1 MCAFD
6 GTGCL
11 LGKILSVASIA
22 LCEVQ
27 QSLNRLLICCR
38 SVTCL
43 HMNNR
48 QLTVLVALNLDNH
61 LLQTVDGLLTT
72 LFWELVLKV
81 TLGLTGGM
89 TSSVFGLLWH
99 ILGGTILQV
108 LHSRSSTRLS
118 VNARVSAVPL
128 VTCRR
133 IGSVA
138 RITRAT
144 RCLARV
150 TNSIPHL
157 RAREW
162 LLLVNLASHLIL
174 QIISGG
180 NVMPGVVIG
189 GAINL

>member
-1 MCAFD
+1 M
-6 GTGCL
+6 
-11 LGKILSVASIA
+11 ASIG
-22 LCEVQ
+22 LSEVQ
-27 QSLNRLLICCR
+27 QSLNRLLVCSR

-43 HMNNR
+43 HMIDR
-48 QLTVLVALNLDNH
+48 QLTVLVALNLNDH

-81 TLGLTGGM
+81 TLGLTGGL
-89 TSSVFGLLWH
+89 TSSVFGLLRH

-108 LHSRSSTRLS
+108 LHSRSSARLS
-118 VNARVSAVPL
+118 VNTRVGAVPL

-133 IGSVA
+133 IGSMA

-150 TNSIPHL
+150 TDSILHL

-162 LLLVNLASHLIL
+162 LLLVHMASHLIL
-174 QIISGG
+174 QIIPGG
-180 NVMPGVVIG
+180 DVMPGVVIG
-189 GAINL
+189 RAIDL